1 MTFAEILKA
10 KGLSDKDV
18 ESIIGEIQ
26 YSLRKL
32 CQ

>member
-18 ESIIGEIQ
+18 EAAIGEMKQ
-26 YSLRKL
+26 NNKT
-32 CQ
+32 

>member
-18 ESIIGEIQ
+18 EAVIGEMK
-26 YSLRKL
+26 RNNKT
-32 CQ
+32 